1 MGEVGIPA
9 TKLQPKVHSLE
20 AEAEA
25 GGGAKAEADQD
36 SL

>member
-20 AEAEA
+20 AEA